1 MKSKLSTA
9 KKSKTTTFSR
19 VFHPKKPDNREIE
32 VEFLDKNQDFEQFVS
47 EFKVDFIYLKGV
59 VQGLDSLEPRL
70 AIKAAIKAAWL

>member
-1 MKSKLSTA
+1 MQNHNIFTSFSPQ
-9 KKSKTTTFSR
+9 KTRQFS
-19 VFHPKKPDNREIE
+19 REIE